1 MEQGTE
7 TGAAVGEIER
17 LVGLLAR
24 RAEQLTQRTFYP
36 AKWSQIEQ
44 QAEKATRHR
53 EATRGLRRKV
63 AVQGAVPLWMIAA
76 ASCANLGLGEE
87 GTKRGAQRRLADH
100 LAIESAFA
108 KLGQG
113 IRGEEI
119 AAASGL
125 DEERVFRALKWARKQ
140 CALFDGGDS
149 GWFFYE
155 QRHAVE
161 ASAASR
167 GLW

>member
-7 TGAAVGEIER
+7 TGAAVGEIGR

-24 RAEQLTQRTFYP
+24 RAEQLTKQTVFP
-36 AKWSQIEQ
+36 AKWPQIE
-44 QAEKATRHR
+44 ARVEKEIRNR
-53 EATRGLRRKV
+53 EETRGLRRKE

-76 ASCANLGLGEE
+76 ASRANLGLGEE
-87 GTKRGAQRRLADH
+87 GTKRGAPRRLADH

-125 DEERVFRALKWARKQ
+125 DEERVFRALKWAKKQ
-140 CALFDGGDS
+140 YALFDDGDR

-155 QRHAVE
+155 QRHAEE
-161 ASAASR
+161 ALRAN
-167 GLW
+167 GGW